1 MPVLAS
7 PCEAPGRSCLGA
19 VPTAWL
25 LLLAAFTRVL
35 AQPVCTMDA
44 LWRYETGTPVLE
56 LDVMIQRGSLAWRE
70 VEGAAEGGWE
80 VRAWVERSGAVV
92 ADTLWTRT
100 DRRDLDRPQTPGE
113 KVPDQVLMA
122 VDGKGGR
129 LRVLVK
135 DLLSGLAT
143 EKSLR
148 LSAPGNGPLGGLFL
162 GVADP
167 QPASEAPFLHGGESA
182 HWRFLPYTD
191 AIYGSGLDTLHALV
205 EVRDARALDSLEV
218 AVVLLNERERR
229 LESTLPRPLSS
240 CPLLEGAVRLVAL
253 RQPVGHLP
261 SGSYSLEVQLFRQGA
276 LLGTAKR
283 SFWMHNPAVAPAQ
296 VVDEAALALDEAGPD
311 ELARQWEAAQ
321 VLAGHQEMAAWERL
335 DLEGRRAFLKE
346 FWRMRDPDPT
356 TLVNEEQVALLA
368 RVEEARR
375 RWPSTEPGEALGD
388 RARIFVRFG
397 PPDAVETDFGQLN
410 ARYDFQLGSTGDS
423 GGREHR
429 DFELW
434 LYNRLDGGVE
444 FIFVD
449 VQGFGTFELVHSTK
463 SGEFFDPMWARKLFP

>member
-1 MPVLAS
+1 MWRFES
-7 PCEAPGRSCLGA
+7 G
-19 VPTAWL
+19 VP
-25 LLLAAFTRVL
+25 
-35 AQPVCTMDA
+35 M
-44 LWRYETGTPVLE
+44 LE
-56 LDVMIQRGSLAWRE
+56 LDLMIQRGSLAWRE
-70 VEGAAEGGWE
+70 VEDAAVGGWE
-80 VRAWVERSGAVV
+80 VRAWLERGGSVV
-92 ADTLWTRT
+92 ADTLWSRT
-100 DRRDLDRPQTPGE
+100 DRRALDRPPTPGE
-113 KVPDQVLMA
+113 KVPDQVLLS

-129 LRVLVK
+129 LRVQVK

-148 LSAPGNGPLGGLFL
+148 LPAPGSGALGGLFL

-167 QPASEAPFLHGGESA
+167 QPAGEAPFLHGGGSA

-205 EVRDARALDSLEV
+205 EVRTPGALDSLDL
-218 AVVLLNERERR
+218 AIALLNERERR
-229 LESTLPRPLSS
+229 LESTLPRPLST
-240 CPLLEGAVRLVAL
+240 CTVLEGPVRLVAL

-261 SGSYSLEVQLFRQGA
+261 SGSYSLEVQLFRQGSA
-276 LLGTAKR
+276 MGAAQR
-283 SFWMHNPAVAPAQ
+283 SFWMHNPSVAPAQ
-296 VVDEAALALDEAGPD
+296 VVDEAALVLDEAGPE

-321 VLAGHQEMAAWERL
+321 VLAGHQEMGAWERL

-346 FWRMRDPDPT
+346 FWRMRDPDPAT
-356 TLVNEEQVALLA
+356 PVNEEQVALLA

-375 RWPSTEPGEALGD
+375 RWPSTSPGEMLGD
-388 RARIFVRFG
+388 RARVFVRFG
-397 PPDAVETDFGQLN
+397 PPDAVESDFGQLN
-410 ARYDFQLGSTGDS
+410 ARYDFQLGNTGDS

-463 SGEFFDPMWARKLFP
+463 SGEFFDPLWARKLFP